1 MLLAANRDEMLDRP
15 WLPPGRHWPDR
26 PFVVGG
32 LDKLAGGSWF
42 GLNDSGVAA
51 GIMNRRETLGPMAG
65 KRSRGELVLKALDYP
80 NAKSAAEA
88 LSGLESGVYRA
99 FNLVIADGKEA
110 YWLRNIGG
118 EAPSRIEI
126 AVLAPGLSMIT
137 AYDLNDPVSPRVRRY
152 LPLLQKAPAPDPDKD
167 DWAAWERL
175 LASRESDEGIEGAM
189 NVVTDFGFG
198 TASSL
203 LLALPARDR
212 AGVKPRF
219 RFSAGRPDQTPYRK
233 VLFS

>member
-80 NAKSAAEA
+80 NAKSAAKK
-88 LSGLESGVYRA
+88 LSELDPGVYRG
-99 FNLVIADGKEA
+99 FNLVIADSKEA

-118 EAPSRIEI
+118 EAPGHRNNH
-126 AVLAPGLSMIT
+126 ACAGTVH
-137 AYDLNDPVSPRVRRY
+137 DHRV
-152 LPLLQKAPAPDPDKD
+152 
-167 DWAAWERL
+167 
-175 LASRESDEGIEGAM
+175 
-189 NVVTDFGFG
+189 
-198 TASSL
+198 
-203 LLALPARDR
+203 
-212 AGVKPRF
+212 
-219 RFSAGRPDQTPYRK
+219 
-233 VLFS
+233 